1 LRPSSQQRLLLDG
14 AAGALEVVINDPI
27 DEKPATA
34 RRGIALI
41 AHPHPLY
48 GGTLDNKVVQTLAKA
63 FYAQGYLGVRMNFRG
78 VGGSAGTFDE
88 GVGETQDWLTVAREM
103 LQRFDSLPLLI
114 AGFSFGAFVMSRV
127 ANRLIAD
134 GTPPEKVVL
143 VAPAVG
149 RFPVETVPA
158 ATLVIQGEQDD
169 VVALADV
176 LEWAR
181 PQSLPV
187 VVLPGAG
194 HFFHG
199 NLPQLQRIVHHSCL
213 CPGGS

>member
-1 LRPSSQQRLLLDG
+1 MLDG
-14 AAGALEVVINDPI
+14 AAGPLEVVINDPL
-27 DEKPATA
+27 DEKPGSP

-63 FYAQGYLGVRMNFRG
+63 FHAQGYLAVRMNFRG
-78 VGGSAGTFDE
+78 VGRSAGTFDE
-88 GVGETQDWLTVAREM
+88 GVGETEDWLIVAEAM
-103 LQRFDSLPLLI
+103 LRRFGALPLLL
-114 AGFSFGAFVMSRV
+114 AGFSFGGFVISRV

-134 GTPPEKVVL
+134 RTPPEKVVL

-149 RFPVETVPA
+149 RFAVEAVPA
-158 ATLVIQGEQDD
+158 GTLVIQGEQDD

-181 PQSLPV
+181 PQHLPV

-199 NLPQLQRIVHHSCL
+199 NLPELQRIVHSSCA
-213 CPGGS
+213 CAGGG

>member
-1 LRPSSQQRLLLDG
+1 MLDG
-14 AAGALEVVINDPI
+14 AAGPLEVVINDPL
-27 DEKPATA
+27 DEKPGAS

-41 AHPHPLY
+41 AHPHPLH

-63 FYAQGYLGVRMNFRG
+63 FHAQGYLAVRMNFRG
-78 VGGSAGTFDE
+78 VGGSGGTFDE
-88 GVGETQDWLTVAREM
+88 GVGETEDWLIVAEAM
-103 LQRFDSLPLLI
+103 LRRFGALPLLL
-114 AGFSFGAFVMSRV
+114 AGFSFGGFVISRV

-134 GTPPEKVVL
+134 RTPPEKVVL

-149 RFPVETVPA
+149 RFAVEAVPA
-158 ATLVIQGEQDD
+158 GTLVIQGEQDD

-181 PQSLPV
+181 PQHLPV

-199 NLPQLQRIVHHSCL
+199 NLPELQRIVHSSCA
-213 CPGGS
+213 CAGGG